1 MKVKIDREEM
11 TKALQEVVSATPS
24 RSTLPILSNLLLECH
39 NEKLKITATDLEI
52 CIRKYISAEVLE
64 SGKITAPGKK
74 LHDILREVSDEILLL
89 EETKGFG
96 IILRG
101 GKFYVKLL
109 GFSPEEY
116 PDIPDITGREISLNA
131 TLLKEMISKTYFACS
146 REETRYVLNG
156 ILFDFQMQQLRVV
169 ASDGRRLALYQNGL
183 ETKFQGKYIIPQ
195 KAIVELLRLIE
206 KTETDVIKIKFS
218 EKNNQ
223 ISFTTPDTELIT
235 RLIEGDFPNYEE
247 VIPDRSSNRMKIK
260 TTQFYQAIKRASLLS
275 TAESIAVKLE
285 VTKDK
290 LTVSKITPEL
300 GEVREDI
307 DVEYKG
313 EDMVIGFNPQYLLDV
328 LKTIA
333 EEEIDFELNG
343 TDKPGV
349 IRLDSNYI
357 YLVLPMQLV

>member
-1 MKVKIDREEM
+1 
-11 TKALQEVVSATPS
+11 
-24 RSTLPILSNLLLECH
+24 
-39 NEKLKITATDLEI
+39 
-52 CIRKYISAEVLE
+52 
-64 SGKITAPGKK
+64 
-74 LHDILREVSDEILLL
+74 
-89 EETKGFG
+89 
-96 IILRG
+96 
-101 GKFYVKLL
+101 
-109 GFSPEEY
+109 
-116 PDIPDITGREISLNA
+116 
-131 TLLKEMISKTYFACS
+131 
-146 REETRYVLNG
+146 
-156 ILFDFQMQQLRVV
+156 
-169 ASDGRRLALYQNGL
+169 
-183 ETKFQGKYIIPQ
+183 
-195 KAIVELLRLIE
+195 
-206 KTETDVIKIKFS
+206 
-218 EKNNQ
+218 
-223 ISFTTPDTELIT
+223 
-235 RLIEGDFPNYEE
+235 
-247 VIPDRSSNRMKIK
+247 MKIK